1 MIMFSHSTKK
11 MAQTYKKDGDV
22 DANGERIEHDA
33 SWWLANGDLSHYI
46 ITISEGKISA
56 PVNSVILH
64 CKYPYEPTG
73 LDGLRLYRQ

>member
-11 MAQTYKKDGDV
+11 MAKTYKKDGDV

-33 SWWLANGDLSHYI
+33 SWWLANGDLREYDT
-46 ITISEGKISA
+46 ITISDGKTRVERS
-56 PVNSVILH
+56 LH

>member
-1 MIMFSHSTKK
+1 MFSHSTKK
-11 MAQTYKKDGDV
+11 MAKTYKKDGDV

-46 ITISEGKISA
+46 TISEGKLRGTWY
-56 PVNSVILH
+56 LH

-73 LDGLRLYRQ
+73 FKDLLLYRQ

>member
-33 SWWLANGDLSHYI
+33 SWWLANGDLFR
-46 ITISEGKISA
+46 A
-56 PVNSVILH
+56 
-64 CKYPYEPTG
+64 
-73 LDGLRLYRQ
+73 

>member
-33 SWWLANGDLSHYI
+33 SWWLANGDLFRAWRLFFCPL
-46 ITISEGKISA
+46 EF
-56 PVNSVILH
+56 LH
-64 CKYPYEPTG
+64 FFQRWQCRDCASSCYA
-73 LDGLRLYRQ
+73 D